1 MTPLQ
6 RLAALFAGNDSHY
19 GTHGEPEKDTS
30 SGKAKWIIRPT
41 ARTLKGAVNERHWKE
56 HTAAGSVKPLGVVP
70 IRNDN
75 LCIWGSIDYD
85 VYDTDLTDLI
95 KKVEAAKLP
104 LMPARTKSGGL
115 HLFFFALEPVPAKT
129 MQELLRSLAAR
140 LGIAGSEIFP
150 KQTTLLA
157 ERGETGSWIIMP
169 YFGGDFGGKLKVQV
183 GLRANGGEIPL
194 AEFVRTAEKMRQT
207 PSQIEEIL
215 IAATTAKPRATPG
228 QGSGKRK
235 RGDKGP
241 SGADVEG
248 PFGDG
253 PPCLMHL
260 VQNGGIQ
267 SGGQNNALCH
277 MATYFKRKNP
287 DNWEAELERAN
298 QLYLTPPGSEA
309 GLQSVIRS
317 YRRKDYEYKCKDEPM
332 KSVCDS
338 VLCRRRRFGVTGG
351 SVTPLITSIKKLN
364 TEPPIWFVDLEG
376 EVKIECG
383 TDDLQVWTRFQKL
396 LMERA
401 HRSFGT
407 IPQAHWS
414 AMLDILLPKVEV
426 IEVGRDASIAGQFLE
441 LLETFLTNKQRGLR
455 EEDLLSKR
463 PWEDEERGRHY
474 FNLGKLAAYLK
485 REGME
490 KMDQAKVVSRIKELG
505 GGSETRVVK
514 DKELHLHWIPAG
526 VVRGTPQ
533 IATPEMKE
541 KPI

>member
-19 GTHGEPEKDTS
+19 GTHGEPERDTS
-30 SGKAKWIIRPT
+30 SGKGKWIIRPT
-41 ARTLKGAVNERHWKE
+41 AKTLKGAVSERHWKE
-56 HTAAGSVKPLGVVP
+56 HAAEGSLRPLGVVP

-104 LMPARTKSGGL
+104 LVPARTKSGGL
-115 HLFFFALEPVPAKT
+115 HLFFFALEPIPAKQ

-140 LGIAGSEIFP
+140 LGIADSEIFP
-150 KQTTLLA
+150 KQTTLLS

-215 IAATTAKPRATPG
+215 LSATTAKAKPAPG
-228 QGSGKRK
+228 SKRK

-241 SGADVEG
+241 SGADEEG

-260 VQNGGIQ
+260 VRNGGVQ

-287 DNWEAELERAN
+287 DTWEEELERAN
-298 QLYLTPPGSEA
+298 QLYLNPPGSEA
-309 GLQSVIRS
+309 GLASVIRS
-317 YRRKDYEYKCKDEPM
+317 YKRKDYEYKCKDEPM

-338 VLCRRRRFGVTGG
+338 ILCRRRRFGVTGG

-376 EVKIECG
+376 EIKIECT
-383 TDDLQVWTRFQKL
+383 TDELLTWVKFQKKL
-396 LMERA
+396 VERA
-401 HRSFGT
+401 HNPFGM
-407 IPQAHWS
+407 IPQPLWISTIQIA
-414 AMLDILLPKVEV
+414 LQKVEV
-426 IEVGRDASIAGQFLE
+426 IEVGADAGISGEFRE
-441 LLETFLTNKQRGLR
+441 LLETFLTNKQRALR
-455 EEDLLSKR
+455 EEDLLSGR
-463 PWEDEERGRHY
+463 PWEDEDQGRYY
-474 FNLGKLAAYLK
+474 FSLGKLQRYLK

-490 KMDQAKVVSRIKELG
+490 KMDRSQVTSRIKEVG
-505 GGSETRVVK
+505 GFPETRTVK
-514 DKELHLHWIPAG
+514 DKALHLHWVPSTI
-526 VVRGTPQ
+526 VRGTPQ
-533 IATPEMKE
+533 ISTPETKE